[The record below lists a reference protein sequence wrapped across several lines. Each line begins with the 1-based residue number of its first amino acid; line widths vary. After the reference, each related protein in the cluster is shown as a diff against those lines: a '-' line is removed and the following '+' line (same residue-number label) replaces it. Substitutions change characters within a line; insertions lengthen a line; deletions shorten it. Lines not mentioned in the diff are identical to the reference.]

1 MKSQQRQPSK
11 NSVLQQ
17 IRDMEIPVKSVID
30 VGIHFQTR
38 ELMAAFPTQKHYLF
52 EPVAD
57 HYDKIEQNYRDAGI
71 DYDLNKVAVSNQDG
85 FADLAVSS
93 IRGTDEVTHSSL
105 TGADSRDQEIRR
117 VPTLKLDTFVAEHMP
132 AAPYLIKIDVDG
144 AEEMVL
150 QGAPKALEDCS
161 ILIIEAAVSAV
172 STRIEMAVAAGFVL
186 LDIVDICYNQGC
198 LWQVDLV
205 FINPKLGTEDWR
217 RATQIVEPDNWC
229 SLRLVRHSRDG
240 FWKRKRYQLRKKL
253 RG

>member
-11 NSVLQQ
+11 YSVLQQ
-17 IRDMEIPVKSVID
+17 IQDMRIPVKSIID

-38 ELMAAFPTQKHYLF
+38 DLMTAFPAQKHYLF

-57 HYDKIEQNYRDAGI
+57 HYDKIEQNYQDAAI
-71 DYDLNKVAVSNQDG
+71 DYELNKVAVSNQDG

-93 IRGTDEVTHSSL
+93 IRGTGEVTHSSL
-105 TGADSRDQEIRR
+105 TGAENRDQEVRR
-117 VPTLKLDTFVAEHMP
+117 VPTVKLDTFVAEDAP

-161 ILIIEAAVSAV
+161 ILIVEAAVSAV
-172 STRIEMAVAAGFVL
+172 AKRIEMAVSAGFVL
-186 LDIVDICYNQGC
+186 LDVVDICYNQGC

-205 FINPKLGTEDWR
+205 FINPNFGTEEWR
-217 RATQIVEPDNWC
+217 RATHVVEPENWC
-229 SLRLVRHSRDG
+229 SLRLARHTRDS
-240 FWKRKRYQLRKKL
+240 FWKRKRKQLRNKL